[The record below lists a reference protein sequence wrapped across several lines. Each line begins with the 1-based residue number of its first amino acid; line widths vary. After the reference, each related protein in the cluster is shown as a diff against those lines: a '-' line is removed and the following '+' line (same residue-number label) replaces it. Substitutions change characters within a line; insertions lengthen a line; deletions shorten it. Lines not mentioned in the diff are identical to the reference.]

1 MPYALIL
8 FVAMPIVEIAVLLRI
23 GSALGWLPTLAIVI
37 LTAILGTAML
47 RQQGLATLNIA
58 KQRMSS
64 GEMPAQ
70 QMLEGVILMI
80 GGVLLLT
87 PGFVTDAFGFA
98 CLVPFSR
105 RWLAA
110 KIAARSVI
118 GFGGVGGVNIGSTS
132 GIPPGSA
139 HSGNQTGAA
148 NSSYHPSG
156 NPQGR
161 PTGADRKSSGDV
173 IDGDFHRV
181 DD

>member
-1 MPYALIL
+1 MPYALIM
-8 FVAMPIVEIAVLLRI
+8 FVAMPIIEIAVLLRI
-23 GSALGWLPTLAIVI
+23 GSALGWFPTLAIVI
-37 LTAILGTAML
+37 LTAILGTTML

-70 QMLEGVILMI
+70 QLLEGVILMI

-98 CLVPFSR
+98 CLIPFSR

-110 KIAARSVI
+110 RIAARSVA
-118 GFGGVGGVNIGSTS
+118 GFAGMGGINMGSRS
-132 GIPPGSA
+132 GMPPGNP
-139 HSGNQTGAA
+139 HSGTQGSSA
-148 NSSYHPSG
+148 NSSHHSPGS
-156 NPQGR
+156 PQGR
-161 PTGADRKSSGDV
+161 PSTVERKSAGNV
-173 IDGDFHRV
+173 IDGDFHRI

>member
-1 MPYALIL
+1 MPYALML
-8 FVAMPIVEIAVLLRI
+8 FVAMPIIEIAVLLRV

-37 LTAILGTAML
+37 LTAVLGTIML

-58 KQRMSS
+58 RQRMNS

-98 CLVPFSR
+98 CLIPYSR

-118 GFGGVGGVNIGSTS
+118 GFGGMGGVNVGVNS
-132 GIPPGSA
+132 GSA
-139 HSGNQTGAA
+139 PGAGQSGPHSGSADYSGR
-148 NSSYHPSG
+148 SSGYS
-156 NPQGR
+156 QGR
-161 PTGADRKSSGDV
+161 PASADRKSTGDI
-173 IDGDFHRV
+173 IDGDFRRI
-181 DD
+181 DE